1 MQGTNSYFQTIISVH
16 FSHYY
21 ILLSSQAITAV
32 SGMASNGWFT
42 GMIDI
47 AIPYEMNEVCV
58 TSIELYL
65 LHIFQVCRSWNRPI
79 NKFLKE
85 HIFTSLRGKTGRAG
99 AIIGTF
105 FFR

>member
-1 MQGTNSYFQTIISVH
+1 MPSNIDVRILNVPRSTRLLTLSSDCRNLFVSCKVQSYFQTIISVH

-65 LHIFQVCRSWNRPI
+65 IHIF
-79 NKFLKE
+79 
-85 HIFTSLRGKTGRAG
+85 
-99 AIIGTF
+99 
-105 FFR
+105 

>member
-1 MQGTNSYFQTIISVH
+1 MLGNVFVTIDHLYFE

-47 AIPYEMNEVCV
+47 AIPYEMNEV
-58 TSIELYL
+58 
-65 LHIFQVCRSWNRPI
+65 
-79 NKFLKE
+79 
-85 HIFTSLRGKTGRAG
+85 
-99 AIIGTF
+99 
-105 FFR
+105 

>member
-1 MQGTNSYFQTIISVH
+1 MQGKNSYYYSIISVQ

-47 AIPYEMNEVCV
+47 AIPYEMNEVC
-58 TSIELYL
+58 SISTELY
-65 LHIFQVCRSWNRPI
+65 
-79 NKFLKE
+79 
-85 HIFTSLRGKTGRAG
+85 
-99 AIIGTF
+99 
-105 FFR
+105 